1 MATLRTRYHK
11 AISEKIAAQSEM
23 LSDDRCVTIEHY
35 RRACGIIYGLKMAL
49 EEFDEVMSKIP
60 DNEEVEDTAE

>member
-1 MATLRTRYHK
+1 VATLRTRYHS
-11 AISEKIAAQSEM
+11 AISDKIAAQSDM
-23 LSDDRCVTIEHY
+23 LSDDRCANIEQY

-60 DNEEVEDTAE
+60 DNEEVEDTA

>member
-1 MATLRTRYHK
+1 
-11 AISEKIAAQSEM
+11 M
-23 LSDDRCVTIEHY
+23 LSDDRCANIEQY

-60 DNEEVEDTAE
+60 DNEEVEDTA